1 MTPRQLFDWAI
12 DNIPAMAFKYLNMD
26 DYKSE
31 QILLEQC
38 FKQSRTIPGI
48 PKLHCFIALS
58 RNKVFTKVYSSSAI
72 SKIERVTVQEEDLVL
87 EEIKGFVTCAY
98 NGCWW
103 LACVMQVN
111 EDTDIIS
118 MSLLHPH
125 GPSRS
130 FKYPLIPDI
139 VNISIGDVLTSVDTR
154 CGKSHT
160 YSLTQ
165 RASRAATEK
174 FKLVKKPDE
183 R

>member
-1 MTPRQLFDWAI
+1 MTPHQLFDWAV

-38 FKQSRTIPGI
+38 FKQSRTIPGTR
-48 PKLHCFIALS
+48 KLYCFISLS
-58 RNKVFTKVYSSSAI
+58 RNKVSTKVYSSSAI
-72 SKIERVTVQEEDLVL
+72 SKIERVTVQEGDLVL

-103 LACVMQVN
+103 LACVLQVN
-111 EDTDIIS
+111 EDNDIVS

-125 GPSRS
+125 GPSQS
-130 FKYPLIPDI
+130 FKYPPSPDI

-154 CGKSHT
+154 SGKSHT

-165 RASRAATEK
+165 RASRGATEK
-174 FKLVKKPDE
+174 FKLVQKLDE